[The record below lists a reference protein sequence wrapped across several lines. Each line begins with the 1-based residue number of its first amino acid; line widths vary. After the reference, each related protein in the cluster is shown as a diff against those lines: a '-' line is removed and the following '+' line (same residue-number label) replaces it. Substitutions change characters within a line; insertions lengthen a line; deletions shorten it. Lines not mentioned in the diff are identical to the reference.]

1 MRAIAIILGLILL
14 LFGLAVGGCA
24 VVFLA
29 DSVMAG
35 IEGPGADI
43 AIIAIMATVCLLIAA
58 GLIAFAMWLLRRP
71 EARQR
76 GEDPKRGDS
85 DTPTP

>member
-1 MRAIAIILGLILL
+1 
-14 LFGLAVGGCA
+14 
-24 VVFLA
+24 
-29 DSVMAG
+29 
-35 IEGPGADI
+35 
-43 AIIAIMATVCLLIAA
+43 MATVCLLIAA

>member
-1 MRAIAIILGLILL
+1 MMRAIAIILGLILL

-35 IEGPGADI
+35 IEGPGAD
-43 AIIAIMATVCLLIAA
+43 IAIMATVCLLIAA